1 MYNSVIAEVLKQKFG
16 NEKFQ
21 IYCEMEVEKHEIE
34 KQLDNEYYSLEASYE
49 EFFWK
54 AKLEELKQ
62 KENH

>member
-1 MYNSVIAEVLKQKFG
+1 MYNNLIADLLKQKFG
-16 NEKFQ
+16 DEKFQ
-21 IYCEMEVEKHEIE
+21 IYCEMEVEKSKME
-34 KQLDNEYYSLEASYE
+34 QQVSASSLDANYE